1 MKIVFKIV
9 GALVVLVLIAL
20 VALPFFLEKNI
31 DKIVHN
37 AIEGKVNAN
46 IDYADIDLSLIKSF
60 PKAQLDIEDL
70 KIITNAPFANDT
82 LVYANKLMV
91 SFSFS
96 QLFKGIDESIAVDKI
111 RISNAVVKALVNKD
125 GKANYDITIPDGSE
139 TSPEITSDEESSNF
153 SINLDYEINNTR
165 IVYKDSVSNT
175 FVTIDNL
182 MHTGKGDVSAVV
194 SDLDTTTDLELS
206 FAMAGVE
213 YTHNMPINLR
223 AVLGVDQENQKYTF
237 KENSGKLNQIP
248 LVFSGWV
255 QMQEK
260 STDID
265 ISFNSEK
272 ASFKDLLASIPK
284 AYKTDLKG
292 VNANGKFDL
301 HGTIK
306 GQSTD
311 TTIPKLDVVL
321 DTRNASFKY
330 PDLPKGITGIT
341 LVANVVN
348 TSGMVDDTF
357 VNIDA
362 FHMKIDQDEF
372 SASGKLSNLS
382 KNPTVNAKA
391 KGVVN
396 LANLKNAYPIGE
408 ETMSLTGVLNADIS
422 MDFTQNAIDK
432 EEYDKIKSEGKV
444 GISNFMF
451 ENEELPHPVKI
462 ANANINFTPTIVK
475 LEQFKMTTGDSDLS
489 ATGTLENIIPFA
501 LSDAVLKGD
510 FDFNATTFKVSDF
523 MTASAEE
530 TTEANNETTEESEE
544 TSTEGMIPSFLDI
557 TSQFNAGVVYY
568 DNLELKNAKGQLT
581 IKDQKAALKDLS
593 ADFFNGTIGMIGEV
607 STANETPTFD
617 MELDMQKLDLTQSF
631 AKIEM
636 LQKMA
641 PIAKALQGLFTSKIN
656 LKGSLKDDMTPDL
669 NSLTGSASVKL
680 LETKVTPENSTTLS
694 LISQK
699 ASFIDMDKLNLNDM
713 STTLSFK
720 DGKVE
725 VKPFDFQLTKDIKVE
740 ASGSHAFDA
749 GMAYDLNMDVP
760 AKYMGSSVTSMLSK
774 LSAQEQST
782 MKVPVPVTVGGT
794 MTQPKIGVD
803 MKTGI
808 TALTKQIVDNQKQEL
823 KQKVTSKVKD
833 EISSKLSD
841 EVSGKAGDVVSGLLG
856 GSKKTTDT
864 SSETTTKTDTKEAV
878 KDAASNALKGLFG
891 KKK

>member
-9 GALVVLVLIAL
+9 GVLIVLVLVAL

-60 PKAQLDIEDL
+60 PKAQLDIEGL
-70 KIITNAPFANDT
+70 KITNNAPFANDT
-82 LVYANKLMV
+82 LFFANKLMA

-96 QLFKGIDESIAVDKI
+96 QLFKDTDESIAIDKI
-111 RISNAVVKALVNKD
+111 RVSNAVAKILVNKD
-125 GKANYDITIPDGSE
+125 GKANYDIAIPDNE
-139 TSPEITSDEESSNF
+139 VPEVEVATDEASNALSF
-153 SINLDYEINNTR
+153 NLDYEIDNTR
-165 IVYKDSVSNT
+165 VIYRDSVSHT
-175 FVTIDNL
+175 YVTIDNL
-182 MHTGKGDVSAVV
+182 MHTGKGDVSAELT
-194 SDLDTTTDLELS
+194 DLDTTTDLELS

-223 AVLGVDQENQKYTF
+223 AIIGVDQVNNKYTF

-255 QMQEK
+255 QQQEK
-260 STDID
+260 ATDMD
-265 ISFNSEK
+265 ISFTSEK

-306 GQSTD
+306 GQSTE
-311 TTIPKLDVVL
+311 TTIPKLDIVL

-330 PDLPKGITGIT
+330 PDLPKGITGIN

-348 TSGMVDDTF
+348 TSGLTDDTF
-357 VNIDA
+357 VNIDT
-362 FHMKIDQDEF
+362 FHIKIDEDEF

-391 KGVVN
+391 KGIVN

-408 ETMSLTGVLNADIS
+408 ESMNLTGIVNADIS
-422 MDFTQNAIDK
+422 MNFTQQAIEK
-432 EEYDKIKSEGKV
+432 EQYENIKSEGFLGV
-444 GISNFMF
+444 SNFMF

-462 ANANINFTPTIVK
+462 SEANINFSPSIVK
-475 LEQFKMTTGDSDLS
+475 LEKFNMTTGTSDLA

-501 LSDAVLKGD
+501 LSDEVLKGD
-510 FDFNATTFKVSDF
+510 FNFNANTFKVSDF

-530 TTEANNETTEESEE
+530 NSEATNEATKESEDNA
-544 TSTEGMIPSFLDI
+544 SEGMIPSFLDI
-557 TSQFNAGVVYY
+557 TSRFNAGVVYY

-593 ADFFNGTIGMIGEV
+593 ADFFNGNIGMVGEV
-607 STANETPTFD
+607 STATATPTFD
-617 MELDMQKLDLTQSF
+617 MELDLTKLDITQSF

-636 LQKMA
+636 LQKLA
-641 PIAKALQGLFTSKIN
+641 PIASALQGLFTSEIKVKGN
-656 LKGSLKDDMTPDL
+656 LQDDMTPDL
-669 NSLTGSASVKL
+669 NSLTGSASVKV
-680 LETKVTPENSTTLS
+680 LEAQVQPENNKTLS
-694 LISQK
+694 LLNSK
-699 ASFIDMDKLNLNDM
+699 TSFINMDKLNLKDL
-713 STTLSFK
+713 STTLKFQ
-720 DGKVE
+720 DGKMQ
-725 VKPFDFQLTKDIKVE
+725 VKPFDFQLTKDIKVT

-749 GMAYDLNMDVP
+749 GVDYNLNMDVP
-760 AKYMGSSVTSMLSK
+760 AKYMGSSVSSLLSN
-774 LSAQEQST
+774 LSAQEQSA
-782 MKVPVPVTVGGT
+782 MKVPVPITIGGSLK
-794 MTQPKIGVD
+794 QPKIGVD
-803 MKTGI
+803 MKSGV
-808 TALTKQIVDNQKQEL
+808 TALTKQIVANQKQEL
-823 KQKVTSKVKD
+823 KQKATSKVKE
-833 EISSKLSD
+833 EISSR
-841 EVSGKAGDVVSGLLG
+841 VSGKAGDALSGLLG
-856 GSKKTTDT
+856 TKKSTDT
-864 SSETTTKTDTKEAV
+864 SSAAASKTDTKETV
-878 KDAASNALKGLFG
+878 KDAAKDALKGLFG

>member
-9 GALVVLVLIAL
+9 GGLVLLILIAL
-20 VALPFFLEKNI
+20 VALPFLLEKNI

-46 IDYADIDLSLIKSF
+46 IDYADIDLSLIRSF
-60 PKAQLDIEDL
+60 PKAQLDIQDL
-70 KIITNAPFANDT
+70 KITTNPPFANDT
-82 LVYANKLMV
+82 LFYANKLMV
-91 SFSFS
+91 NFSFS
-96 QLFKGIDESIAVDKI
+96 QLFKDSDEPIAVDKI
-111 RISNAVVKALVNKD
+111 RVSNAVVKALVNKD
-125 GKANYDITIPDGSE
+125 GKANYDISIPDDTAVATE
-139 TSPEITSDEESSNF
+139 EVADEDSSAF
-153 SINLDYEINNTR
+153 SVNLDYEINNTR
-165 IVYKDSVSNT
+165 VIYRDSVSNT

-182 MHTGKGDVSAVV
+182 MHSGKGDVSAAV

-223 AVLGVDQENQKYTF
+223 AVFSIDQENQKYTF
-237 KENSGKLNQIP
+237 KENTGKLNQIP

-255 QMQEK
+255 QLQEK
-260 STDID
+260 ATDMD

-272 ASFKDLLASIPK
+272 ASFKDLLASIPN

-292 VNANGKFDL
+292 VSANGKFDL
-301 HGTIK
+301 HGSIK

-330 PDLPKGITGIT
+330 PDLPKSITNIT
-341 LVANVVN
+341 LIANVVN
-348 TSGMVDDTF
+348 SSGLADDTF

-362 FHMKIDQDEF
+362 FKMKIDQDEF

-382 KNPTVNAKA
+382 KNPTVSAKA

-396 LANLKNAYPIGE
+396 LSNLKNAYPIGE
-408 ETMSLTGVLNADIS
+408 ETMDLTGVLNADVV
-422 MDFTQNAIDK
+422 MNFTQNAIDK
-432 EEYDKIKSEGKV
+432 EEYEKIKSEGKI

-451 ENEELPHPVKI
+451 ENEELPYPIKI

-475 LEQFKMTTGDSDLS
+475 LEQFKMTTGDSDLN

-510 FDFNATTFKVSDF
+510 FDFKATTFKVSDF

-530 TTEANNETTEESEE
+530 TTEAETATDESSEA
-544 TSTEGMIPSFLDI
+544 TTEGMIPSFLDI
-557 TSQFNAGVVYY
+557 TSRFNAGIVYY

-617 MELDMQKLDLTQSF
+617 MELDLQKLDITQSF

-656 LKGSLKDDMTPDL
+656 LKGSLLDDMTPDL

-680 LETKVTPENSTTLS
+680 LETKVTPENSKTLN

-699 ASFIDMDKLNLNDM
+699 ASFLDMDKLNLNDM

-725 VKPFDFQLTKDIKVE
+725 VKPFDFQLTKDIKVN

-749 GMAYDLNMDVP
+749 GMTYNLNMDVP
-760 AKYMGSSVTSMLSK
+760 AKYMGSSVSSLVSK
-774 LSAQEQST
+774 LSAQEQSN
-782 MKVPVPVTVGGT
+782 MKVPVPITIGGT

-841 EVSGKAGDVVSGLLG
+841 KVSGKAGEVVSGLLG
-856 GSKKTTDT
+856 GTKKTTET
-864 SSETTTKTDTKEAV
+864 SSESTTKTDTKETV